1 MREYQ
6 KFKNLFWIIIC
17 VIIIG
22 VIGFS
27 TTTGDRDASREDS
40 IYEKVFKL
48 SAFFVVVLAVVLYW
62 LVPKTKLAKHFKMN
76 ETLFVVTCI
85 ISIIC
90 GVIGLG
96 VTFIWR
102 ELVTET
108 HLFEFVLIP
117 FGLIYVYW
125 GIIMNIEKA
134 SNLSDLLDEKQ
145 IKNMTR
151 AAAITLLLSLFVM
164 LLMYFI
170 SSNKAFELEGKI
182 WFLFYFFMTL
192 TIYSSSTLYYF
203 KKA

>member
-1 MREYQ
+1 MKEYQ

-17 VIIIG
+17 VIIVGI
-22 VIGFS
+22 IGFS
-27 TTTGDRDASREDS
+27 TTTEDRDTSHKDS

-48 SAFFVVVLAVVLYW
+48 SAFFVVILAVVLYW

-76 ETLFVVTCI
+76 ETLFIVTCI

-96 VTFIWR
+96 VTFVWR
-102 ELVTET
+102 ELVAET

-117 FGLIYVYW
+117 FGLVYVYW
-125 GIIMNIEKA
+125 GIIMNIEKT
-134 SNLSDLLDEKQ
+134 SNISDLLDEKQ
-145 IKNMTR
+145 MDNMTR

-164 LLMYFI
+164 LIMYFL
-170 SSNKAFELEGKI
+170 SFNKVFELEGKI
-182 WFLFYFFMTL
+182 WFLFYFFMIL